1 VSASTRV
8 STAVLAASAL
18 CAASWTTVD
27 ARPTFELGIR
37 GGVGLTSVGGG
48 GLTTRQPLYEDLG
61 GGNYLQGE
69 YTFGLGHM
77 KLGFAGGAYV
87 VGRVNDRF
95 GIRLEALCSVK
106 GTQGDNSGVVGIYDS
121 SNTLLTTLDLTGKNT
136 LTLVYFE
143 VPILAVMYLPVDP
156 TGSFEVFAGPSFGFK
171 SKAAI
176 EQVIT
181 LSREGA
187 SATSSVTSDI
197 GSDVA
202 DTEFGGVLGL
212 GYSHRTRSVILSVD
226 ARWTQGF
233 SEIDNTGGPDW
244 KNNAIGLSVGI
255 GVPLGGAK

>member
-1 VSASTRV
+1 MGAGTRI

-27 ARPTFELGIR
+27 ARPRFELGIR
-37 GGVGLTSVGGG
+37 AGVGLASVGGG
-48 GLTTRQPLYEDLG
+48 GLTTRQTLYEDLAG
-61 GGNYLQGE
+61 GTHLQGE
-69 YTFGLGHM
+69 YTFGLGDFR
-77 KLGFAGGAYV
+77 LGFEGGAYA

-95 GIRLEALCSVK
+95 GIRLEALVSVK
-106 GTQGDNSGVVGIYDS
+106 GTQGDNSGVVGIYDV

-143 VPILAVMYLPVDP
+143 VPVLAVMYLPVDP
-156 TGSFEVFAGPSFGFK
+156 TASFEVFVGPSFGFK

-202 DTEFGGVLGL
+202 DTEFAGVLGL
-212 GYSHRTRSVILSVD
+212 GYSYRTRSVILSVD
-226 ARWTQGF
+226 ARWTQGI
-233 SEIDNTGGPDW
+233 SEIDKTGGADW
-244 KNNAIGLSVGI
+244 KNNAIGLSFGI
-255 GVPLGGAK
+255 GVPVGGAK